1 MSVEKKEEKN
11 KLYMY
16 ITILVLKVVNK
27 QTHNPVYS
35 LLSSLLMIILGSY
48 ILYTYVNSKKIKVG
62 DDFKPHVE
70 NHEVTHALLY
80 IVFGAILLFYDLT
93 AFKNCK

>member
-16 ITILVLKVVNK
+16 IAILVLKVVNK

-48 ILYTYVNSKKIKVG
+48 ILYTYVNNKKIKVG

-70 NHEVTHALLY
+70 NSEVTHALLY

>member
-16 ITILVLKVVNK
+16 IAILVLKVVNK

-62 DDFKPHVE
+62 DDFKQHVE
-70 NHEVTHALLY
+70 NNEVTHALLY